1 MAADHLLLAYII
13 LVISGDGD
21 IFGSTWVGFL
31 IPLFSLNSSGH
42 YPEKFCFLSAMY
54 LGISN
59 YCSSQMVTCFRRSVH
74 RARIFEVVHAAI

>member
-13 LVISGDGD
+13 LVISGDGV

-42 YPEKFCFLSAMY
+42 YPEKFFFLSAMY
-54 LGISN
+54 LGISPALGDLCTVPAFLKLFTQPFEKRN
-59 YCSSQMVTCFRRSVH
+59 YVY
-74 RARIFEVVHAAI
+74 I